1 MEVDEGIST
10 ATASSV
16 SIWLS
21 GLDTVIY
28 NHARVL
34 QTIA

>member
-1 MEVDEGIST
+1 MDERIST

-34 QTIA
+34 QIVA